1 MQKLLVFQSLWG
13 MQRLRGED
21 EEPPLKEKIA
31 RIAAAGF
38 DGVTDH
44 FYDRAH
50 VALLASLL
58 REHGLAIEG
67 QVFPR
72 DVAGLEPALAMAAEF
87 GCHHITIQSLAC
99 PMTVAECLP
108 ILEGWQRMAEKA
120 TVPVYI
126 ETHRGRMT
134 NDLPF
139 TLQLLD
145 TFPDL
150 RVTADLSHYVTA
162 REMELPL
169 PAESE
174 AAIARIL
181 DHAWAFHGRVAGSHQ
196 VQLPLGFPQHQAW
209 VVQFQR
215 WWQAGF
221 SKWRERAADDATLSF
236 TCELGPAPYAIT
248 GPDGQDLTDRWAEAL
263 QLKDWARGLWENG
276 GPQENSVC
284 HVAMTESETGYQA
297 ACGEDK
303 HPEQ

>member
-1 MQKLLVFQSLWG
+1 MTEQTLLIFQSLWG
-13 MQRLRGED
+13 MQALRGEAP
-21 EEPPLKEKIA
+21 EPSLADKIA

-50 VALLASLL
+50 VAPLMALL

-72 DVAGLEPALAMAAEF
+72 TVADLEPALDLAEEF
-87 GCHHITIQSLAC
+87 GCHHITIQAMAC

-108 ILEGWQRMAEKA
+108 ILEGWQRLAEKA
-120 TVPVYI
+120 VVPVYV

-134 NDLPF
+134 NDLLF
-139 TLQLLD
+139 TMQLLD
-145 TFPDL
+145 AFPGL
-150 RVTADLSHYVTA
+150 CFTADLSHYVTA
-162 REMELPL
+162 REMELPIST
-169 PAESE
+169 EIE
-174 AAIARIL
+174 AMVARIL

-196 VQLPLGFPQHQAW
+196 VQLPLGFAQAQPW
-209 VVQFQR
+209 VAQFER

-221 SKWRERAADDATLSF
+221 ARWRERAAPDATLSF

-263 QLKDWARGLWENG
+263 VLKEKVQRLWD
-276 GPQENSVC
+276 
-284 HVAMTESETGYQA
+284 ADQA
-297 ACGEDK
+297 GE
-303 HPEQ
+303 